1 MRTFASPF
9 KNLKL
14 LPLLSGLSVLIAVS
28 CATRPAPQPLS
39 ADCKQFLV
47 RWEKEAPL
55 CSVSEVRFA
64 NLVKEKSSRNSKQI
78 VSVLQGIDWGKERAL
93 RLEAAKHFSTLPANV
108 SDEDYA
114 LLSKFTCKLSVSQ
127 AAVSALV
134 KLETSNARKVPAKSA
149 MKAIERYVD
158 SGPSTGI
165 VQLLLQWSILR
176 ELSISP
182 YYFSKISAPIVVE
195 MDAFAARLKAE
206 REEASRRPEARD
218 TYEAYAN
225 FRADAGQ
232 AIELQKSYDAI
243 MFKLR
248 GVLFR

>member
-1 MRTFASPF
+1 MRTFSSPF

-28 CATRPAPQPLS
+28 CATRPAPTPLS
-39 ADCKQFLV
+39 PDFKQFLV

-64 NLVKEKSSRNSKQI
+64 NLVKEKSARNSKQI
-78 VSVLQGIDWGKERAL
+78 VSVLDRIDWTKERSL
-93 RLEAAKHFSTLPANV
+93 RLEAAKHFAALPANV
-108 SDEDYA
+108 SDSDYE
-114 LLSKFTCKLSVSQ
+114 LLSKFTCKLSVSH

-134 KLETSNARKVPAKSA
+134 KLETSNARKAPSRNA
-149 MKAIERYVD
+149 MRVIEKYVD

-182 YYFSKISAPIVVE
+182 YYFSKIPASLAAE
-195 MDAFAARLKAE
+195 MDAFAARLKQE
-206 REEASRRPEARD
+206 REEASKRPDPRD
-218 TYEAYAN
+218 TFEAYAN
-225 FRADAGQ
+225 FRADTEQ
-232 AIELQKSYDAI
+232 AIELQKGYDAI
-243 MFKLR
+243 VFKLR